1 MEPSSRDD
9 MISVTD
15 VVKAGTCP
23 MQLYL
28 AKSSKSPYEEPI
40 SYTVAKQ
47 LSYYLGDILSVEDI
61 WEEGLKN
68 MVPEDQPALS
78 YLENM
83 VTACSKVTWRQ
94 AERYDVS
101 VFSEKYGI
109 YGKVDRFFDDSFS
122 LVKSGSAPTRGVY
135 LSDRLRVVCYAICLE
150 EMLGRPYYG
159 RVEYL
164 VSGTI
169 RSVVVEPKDK
179 RALFLAL
186 RAAEKVHKGGI
197 PKVVRG
203 PYCSW
208 CRFQETCSAVEKPKS
223 LFSKMMSKA

>member
-1 MEPSSRDD
+1 MPVEK
-9 MISVTD
+9 ISVTD

-28 AKSSKSPYEEPI
+28 AKSTDTPYEEPI
-40 SYTVAKQ
+40 KYTVAKQ
-47 LSYYLGDILSVEDI
+47 LSYYLGDILSVEDV

-68 MVPEDQPALS
+68 MVPEDQPALT
-78 YLENM
+78 YLEQM
-83 VTACSKVTWRQ
+83 VAACSKLTWRQ
-94 AERYDVS
+94 AERYDVP

-122 LVKSGSAPTRGVY
+122 LVKSGDAPTRGVY
-135 LSDRLRVVCYAICLE
+135 LSDRLRVVCYAVCLE
-150 EMLGRPYYG
+150 EMFGKPFYG

-164 VSGTI
+164 GSGTI
-169 RSVVVEPKDK
+169 RSVVVEPQDR

-186 RAAEKVHKGGI
+186 RAAEKVLAGGI

-203 PYCSW
+203 PYCTR
-208 CRFQETCSAVEKPKS
+208 CKFVETCSAVEKPKS

>member
-1 MEPSSRDD
+1 MPDEK
-9 MISVTD
+9 ISVTD

-28 AKSSKSPYEEPI
+28 AKSADIPYEEPI
-40 SYTVAKQ
+40 AYTVAKQ
-47 LSYYLGDILSVEDI
+47 ISYYLGDILSTEDI

-68 MVPEDQPALS
+68 LMHEDQPALS
-78 YLENM
+78 YLEKM
-83 VTACSKVTWRQ
+83 VAACSKVTWRQ

-101 VFSEKYGI
+101 VFSDKYGI
-109 YGKVDRFFDDSFS
+109 FGKVDRFFDDSFS

-135 LSDRLRVVCYAICLE
+135 LSDRLRVVCYAVCLE
-150 EMLGRPYYG
+150 EMFGKPFYG
-159 RVEYL
+159 RVEYIG
-164 VSGTI
+164 SGTI
-169 RSVVVEPKDK
+169 RSVVVEPKDR

-186 RAAEKVHKGGI
+186 RAAEKVLNGGI

-208 CRFQETCSAVEKPKS
+208 CKFVDTCSAVEKPKS